1 MTKQESYTASQ
12 YADLVRPP
20 PKMKYRNKPKVINGQ
35 RYDSI
40 KESVRHAELM
50 LMEKA
55 GEIERLERQVPF
67 LLMPAQV
74 RIDGKKEREVHYFA
88 DFVYYDNKLQR
99 LVVEDVKS
107 RATVTKDYVL
117 KRKMMLMHH
126 AISVMEVGV

>member
-1 MTKQESYTASQ
+1 MSKSISVAEYKALI
-12 YADLVRPP
+12 AKPP
-20 PKMKYRNKPKVINGQ
+20 PKMKYRNKPKVINGE

-67 LLMPAQV
+67 LLMPAQM
-74 RIDGKKEREVHYFA
+74 RIDGTKEREVHYFA

-117 KRKMMLMHH
+117 KRKLMLMQH
-126 AISVMEVGV
+126 AISVMEV

>member
-1 MTKQESYTASQ
+1 MTPDEYRKLLHESKQNTK
-12 YADLVRPP
+12 LGKVP
-20 PKMKYRNKPKVINGQ
+20 KYRNKPQMINGD

-40 KESVRHAELM
+40 KEANRHAELK

-55 GEIERLERQVPF
+55 GVIERLERQVPY
-67 LLMPAQV
+67 LLLPKLE
-74 RIDGKKEREVHYFA
+74 RSDNSWEREIYYYA

-117 KRKMMLMHH
+117 KRKMLLFFHN
-126 AISVMEVGV
+126 ITIMEV